1 MTIEE
6 KNIRTEDR
14 YNMDETGFAI
24 GSVKGSYVVVNKA
37 SNTRYQAHSDRQE
50 WTSVMECI
58 CADGES
64 IAPFIIL
71 KREKVMISWIPK
83 SALEL
88 NWHFAA
94 SAKGWT
100 TNDLRFE

>member
-24 GSVKGSYVVVNKA
+24 GSVKDSYVVVNKA
-37 SNTRYQAHSDRQE
+37 SNTRYQTHSDRQE

-71 KREKVMISWIPK
+71 KERES
-83 SALEL
+83 
-88 NWHFAA
+88 
-94 SAKGWT
+94 
-100 TNDLRFE
+100 NDLLDSKISIGIELAFRC